1 MATVYLCIGAQK
13 TGTTSLQYFMRANEG
28 ALKKQGYSYP
38 YMDIGIPDAY
48 YKNRNAHFLVY
59 HSPDSVEE
67 EEKKEKAYQILGK
80 LAEEYENIVLSDEI
94 IWYQCNKIKNFWEDV
109 CEKFRKINCDLKI
122 VVYLRRQDAII
133 QSLWNQKVKG
143 LPGITEDFQTYFQ
156 KKMYSYFPL
165 DYYAH
170 LQKIAGYVGKENMLV
185 RIYENGQFEGKNHD
199 LLSDY
204 LDTLGIDFN
213 EEFVVAEETLNHG
226 LDGNFVEMKR
236 ILNGIKEYQGLD
248 NFMRMPMTY
257 ASDAML
263 EQNPQKKSSMF
274 LYEEQVGFL
283 KKYEESNAKTAKEFL
298 GREDGVLF
306 REPVQELPTWDGNNS
321 EMYQDLFAVMAEMF
335 CAQEKKINSLKKEI
349 RAINN
354 SLIFRG
360 YRKAK
365 KMLKSK

>member
-1 MATVYLCIGAQK
+1 M
-13 TGTTSLQYFMRANEG
+13 
-28 ALKKQGYSYP
+28 
-38 YMDIGIPDAY
+38 
-48 YKNRNAHFLVY
+48 
-59 HSPDSVEE
+59 
-67 EEKKEKAYQILGK
+67 
-80 LAEEYENIVLSDEI
+80 
-94 IWYQCNKIKNFWEDV
+94 
-109 CEKFRKINCDLKI
+109 
-122 VVYLRRQDAII
+122 I

-143 LPGITEDFQTYFQ
+143 LPGITEDFQTYLK
-156 KKMYSYFPL
+156 KKMYRYFPL

-170 LQKIAGYVGKENMLV
+170 LQKISGYVGKENMLV
-185 RIYENGQFEGKNHD
+185 RVYENGQFAGKDNN

-213 EEFVVAEETLNHG
+213 DKFVVAEETLNHG

-257 ASDAML
+257 ASDAKL
-263 EQNPQKKSSMF
+263 EQNPQKKTTMF
-274 LYEEQVGFL
+274 AYREQVEFL
-283 KKYEESNAKTAKEFL
+283 KEYEESNAKAAREFL
-298 GREDGVLF
+298 GREDGILF
-306 REPVQELPTWDGNNS
+306 REPVQELPRWNS
-321 EMYQDLFAVMAEMF
+321 DNGEMYQDLFAVMAEMF
-335 CAQEKKINSLKKEI
+335 CAQEKRINSLKKDI